1 MLHSSPEYYY
11 TISRV
16 NVFFSLHVFHD
27 TRLRIGK
34 LLWILFK
41 HCHVCLMWALILR
54 KWNIRENYFCLDFV
68 LLKHQGH
75 QTNTLLFYAKFSV
88 VYYFFK
94 KWCLR
99 VKFTG
104 SMSNQ
109 MHSISDFL
117 ISISFCLPKLVANA
131 YSSFYLKLLWSFIY
145 SIIYFLRFFWIHIID
160 SKNRQTI
167 IINWKY
173 FLLKFFW
180 RRQDNFKCR
189 REHSSDGNL
198 Q

>member
-16 NVFFSLHVFHD
+16 SVFFSLHVFHD

-54 KWNIRENYFCLDFV
+54 KWNIRENNFCSDFV

-75 QTNTLLFYAKFSV
+75 QPNTYITVLWYVLCIL
-88 VYYFFK
+88 FFK
-94 KWCLR
+94 VMSKG
-99 VKFTG
+99 KFTG

-117 ISISFCLPKLVANA
+117 ISIPFYLPKLVANA
-131 YSSFYLKLLWSFIY
+131 YSSFYLKLLWSFIH
-145 SIIYFLRFFWIHIID
+145 SIIYFLRFFFE
-160 SKNRQTI
+160 ST
-167 IINWKY
+167 
-173 FLLKFFW
+173 L
-180 RRQDNFKCR
+180 
-189 REHSSDGNL
+189 
-198 Q
+198 